1 MNDER
6 VIYYDWLA
14 DSTTTSHICNAH
26 DAFITYVPIEPI
38 PVMGVGNIRAHAKGR
53 GSIRIKS
60 HCDDHEYT
68 LILENVLHVPENSNN
83 LISLGR
89 SDRNGRRYEGHNGIL
104 TSRKRPKNSK
114 A

>member
-14 DSTTTSHICNAH
+14 DSVTTLHICNAR

-53 GSIRIKS
+53 GSVKIKS

-83 LISLGR
+83 LISLG
-89 SDRNGRRYEGHNGIL
+89 
-104 TSRKRPKNSK
+104 
-114 A
+114 